1 LYLASDV
8 GGRTGLAVLEVEGWS
23 AHRSVA
29 LAWRR
34 GSSMAETFR
43 LIAAQIQNRAREIL
57 GRREP
62 S

>member
-1 LYLASDV
+1 
-8 GGRTGLAVLEVEGWS
+8 VLEVEGWN

-43 LIAAQIQNRAREIL
+43 LIAARIQERARKIL
-57 GRREP
+57 ADRGL